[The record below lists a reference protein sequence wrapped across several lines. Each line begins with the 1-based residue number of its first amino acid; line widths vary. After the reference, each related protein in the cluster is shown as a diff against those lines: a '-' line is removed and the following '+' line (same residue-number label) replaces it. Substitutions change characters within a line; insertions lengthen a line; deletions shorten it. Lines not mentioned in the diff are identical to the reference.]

1 MIKAVK
7 YRLYPT
13 ESQKV
18 LLAKHFGVS
27 RYIYNWTLDW
37 KTKNYTATQHNV
49 NWMKI
54 AVCDDFKKLKS
65 ENEWIRD
72 VNSQSIQAS
81 IKCVDVA
88 FKNFFE
94 HRANFPK
101 FHSKHGKQ
109 SFKVPQHF
117 EFDFTNSKLHLPK
130 FKDGIKVIIHRHLP
144 SGKLGQATVSM
155 DCAGRYFVSVLV
167 HTDETE
173 PTIAALPSTNSI
185 GIDLGLKHFLTVS
198 DGQVFDSPEPM
209 KMNLAKLRKL
219 NERLSRKKNGS
230 KNRDKAR
237 MKLAKL
243 HGHIADSR
251 KDFLNKLSTRLVREN
266 QADTICIEDLN
277 MDGMRKLW
285 GRKVSDLSWSEFVR
299 MLEYKCRRS
308 GKAMVKIG
316 RFEPSSQICSKC
328 GHRQKMPLDRRV
340 YVCPQCGQTIDRDLN
355 AAINIKN
362 FGTNQ
367 YQVPQELRKLTTVER
382 KALMKVGT
390 RYVPRSES
398 DIHETGLNEAVKTP
412 GRLKAYRDATP
423 SSVAR

>member
-37 KTKNYTATQHNV
+37 KTKNYAATQHNV

-65 ENEWIRD
+65 AHEWIHE

-101 FHSKHGKQ
+101 FHSKHSKQ

-117 EFDFTNSKLHLPK
+117 EFDFKNSKLHLPK
-130 FKDGIKVIIHRHLP
+130 FKDGIKVIIHRRLP
-144 SGKLGQATVSM
+144 SGKLGQATVSK

-167 HTDETE
+167 HTDESE
-173 PTIAALPSTNSI
+173 PNMPLPSTNSI
-185 GIDLGLKHFLTVS
+185 GIDFGLKHFLTVS
-198 DGQVFDSPEPM
+198 DGQVFDSTEPM
-209 KMNLAKLRKL
+209 KKNLAKLRKL
-219 NERLSRKKNGS
+219 NERLSRKKKGS
-230 KNRDKAR
+230 KNRDKTR

-243 HGHIADSR
+243 HRRIAESR
-251 KDFLNKLSTRLVREN
+251 KDFLHKLSTRLVREN

-277 MDGMRKLW
+277 MESMRKLW
-285 GRKVSDLSWSEFVR
+285 GRKVSDLSWSEFVS
-299 MLEYKCRRS
+299 MLEYKCRWY
-308 GKAMVKIG
+308 GKSLVKIG

-340 YVCPQCGQTIDRDLN
+340 YVCPKCGQTIDRDLN
-355 AAINIKN
+355 AAINIRN

-367 YQVPQELRKLTTVER
+367 YQVPQELRKLTTEER

-390 RYVPRSES
+390 RYVKRSVS
-398 DIHETGLNEAVKTP
+398 DAHETGLVESVKIR
-412 GRLKAYRDATP
+412 GRENATAKP
-423 SSVAR
+423 RHL